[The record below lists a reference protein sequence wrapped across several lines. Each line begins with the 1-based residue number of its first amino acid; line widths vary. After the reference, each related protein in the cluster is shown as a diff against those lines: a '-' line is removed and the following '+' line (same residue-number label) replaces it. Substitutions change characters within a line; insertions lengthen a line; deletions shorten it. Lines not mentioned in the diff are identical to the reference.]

1 MCFRHFLGE
10 TRMLLHL
17 KLLSVVILYG
27 NFKDEAW
34 ELSSK
39 FIQKNYIVE
48 FHYNWFIYNKIL
60 LRFMY
65 ENNNQSFVLG
75 GEIRNSTFVLIEKT
89 YFKICNDSDMT
100 SCSMYYT
107 SSDYK
112 IEKLKGKEVKIFKM
126 PDAYKNINNKA
137 QLDEYVNLLCQC
149 LKIRYIQVYNLDN
162 ADISI
167 VPTIAMFWEH
177 YVSYSSPV
185 FDISTYFVIRAARP
199 IDKFIS
205 LIKPFSINIWIC
217 ISITTVLCVFIIHTM
232 LKREAQFLDKE
243 HPKFS
248 SLCWILIRNAF
259 RQDTEIDHIILRTFR
274 ILIGCWILA
283 VFVLTSAYTGVLPSY
298 LIHPGNEKIPKNYM
312 ELTQS
317 VKDGKYNISM
327 TFSSDEEAI
336 FLINGRKLPAMFQI
350 FLKSIEE
357 NPNNRVILG
366 KGNELQKVL
375 EGTDAL
381 LATKLRIDPL
391 TMKFRKENFYISPDS
406 LFTNFRFLQIN
417 KLRLYQQKEVFEMIN
432 ILHQSGLSLKL
443 QQDLIEEDRRY
454 YKFNSYDDK
463 EDEESLKVEDLKG
476 PLILLIIGY
485 ILSLLVFI
493 GEILIGKF
501 FISRNI

>member
-1 MCFRHFLGE
+1 
-10 TRMLLHL
+10 MLLHL

-493 GEILIGKF
+493 GEILIGKCKKGG
-501 FISRNI
+501 ILPLI